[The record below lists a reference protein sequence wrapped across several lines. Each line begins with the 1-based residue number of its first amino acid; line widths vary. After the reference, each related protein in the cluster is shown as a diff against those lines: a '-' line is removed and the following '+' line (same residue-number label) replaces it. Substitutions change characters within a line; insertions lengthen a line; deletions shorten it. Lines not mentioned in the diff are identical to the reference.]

1 MPLSTVCLM
10 SLQCNANFDSFQL
23 AVAMQLHT
31 AANTCHHDDSRVSQ
45 PLAEQH
51 HVHHVQYTLCH
62 HSAHITISMV
72 SKLRSAPIIFGIFS
86 MLTPVWVEQVL
97 LALQY
102 LHLLGFIYRD
112 LKPENILLHHS
123 GHIMLTDFD
132 LSYGSGTTTP
142 TMQRLPSK
150 HNLPVST
157 PHSCRQPL
165 HCCCHQPLCAVL
177 PLPGHILLCHA
188 DACLL

>member
-1 MPLSTVCLM
+1 M
-10 SLQCNANFDSFQL
+10 SLQCNANLHSFQL
-23 AVAMQLHT
+23 AEAMQLHT

-51 HVHHVQYTLCH
+51 HVQHTLCH
-62 HSAHITISMV
+62 HSAHIAISMFRQTLF
-72 SKLRSAPIIFGIFS
+72 STYHIGIFS

-150 HNLPVST
+150 HNLPVSS

-165 HCCCHQPLCAVL
+165 HCYCHQQLCAVL
-177 PLPGHILLCHA
+177 PLPGHVLPCHE